1 MTWRTGEPENPKAK
15 HQRELYDFESV
26 HSSVLR
32 FFGPSVLRSF
42 GPPCQ
47 ISPFPDSFLAKSFTC
62 SMLGKHSPTAIRLA
76 RYPAVQIR

>member
-26 HSSVLR
+26 HS
-32 FFGPSVLRSF
+32 SVLRSF